1 MGRANKKTV
10 RALSLRALRSPG
22 RRVPA
27 RRLSGNTVRA
37 ALMRP
42 RKGGVP
48 WSDFFSVSIEV
59 GAGFVHRGSIAR

>member
-1 MGRANKKTV
+1 
-10 RALSLRALRSPG
+10 
-22 RRVPA
+22 
-27 RRLSGNTVRA
+27 
-37 ALMRP
+37 MRP